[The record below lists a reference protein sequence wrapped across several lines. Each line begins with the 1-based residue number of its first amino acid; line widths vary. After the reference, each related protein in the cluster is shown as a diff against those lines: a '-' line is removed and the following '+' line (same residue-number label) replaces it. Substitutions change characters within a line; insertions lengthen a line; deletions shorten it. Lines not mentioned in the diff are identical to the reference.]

1 MSLDGTMATL
11 EFGGQFV
18 PLLQAWTSGTAMK
31 TITITTQNKHFP
43 RQSEHKGIYIEGIYI
58 VGKEIYIVGENEE
71 FLRVGQNRT
80 SIRVV
85 KFQKIK
91 F

>member
-1 MSLDGTMATL
+1 MDKKAADWKSPANPRLDSDDIELATL

-43 RQSEHKGIYIEGIYI
+43 RQSEHKGIY
-58 VGKEIYIVGENEE
+58 
-71 FLRVGQNRT
+71 T
-80 SIRVV
+80 
-85 KFQKIK
+85 
-91 F
+91 